1 MILSKTSAT
10 FWDLALVRFI
20 PYALWMRRGTD
31 FGAAVAKSQVAAT
44 NPLEI
49 VREQARS
56 FQHKAD
62 PLPALNPPELT

>member
-1 MILSKTSAT
+1 MILSKKSAT

-20 PYALWMRRGTD
+20 PYALMRRGTD

-49 VREQARS
+49 VCEQARS

>member
-1 MILSKTSAT
+1 
-10 FWDLALVRFI
+10 
-20 PYALWMRRGTD
+20 MRWGTD

-56 FQHKAD
+56 FQHKAY